1 MSSIMTATMKGK
13 PMDETSAKW
22 FQLAVRCLGS
32 LTDEVA
38 APIGLMA

>member
-1 MSSIMTATMKGK
+1 MSNIMTATMKGN

-22 FQLAVRCLGS
+22 FGLAVKCLGS

-38 APIGLMA
+38 APIGLLA